1 MARRH
6 QSLAGFTLIEL
17 LVVISIIALLIGLL
31 LPALTKARGAARLT
45 QCLAQMKQVA
55 VANSMYQDD
64 NNDKMPIVQARPG
77 SAYSSY
83 THGGRMGINGP
94 NLNQIFNIE
103 PWRRPLNA
111 YVHPNVPRGE
121 GEDRGDLQD
130 PDKYN
135 FPVFHCPADRSFN
148 YQENSGQFN
157 EGFSAYEAVG
167 TSYMYNLSWLLDPS
181 RASVPAR
188 ELSWDEGVR
197 FFQRARLAYPSR
209 FIAFFD
215 DPMDYKFWKW
225 ESVPVTHHGV
235 PDQHSFVTLDGSG
248 RSAVVDVEKPVTP
261 GYMVLF
267 EEQLQ

>member
-111 YVHPNVPRGE
+111 YVHPSLPRGE
-121 GEDRGDLQD
+121 GENNGELQD
-130 PDKYN
+130 PEKYN
-135 FPVFHCPADRSFN
+135 FPVFACPEDKSFN
-148 YQENSGQFN
+148 YQEAGGGYKA
-157 EGFSAYEAVG
+157 GFSAYHTVG
-167 TSYMYNLSWLLDPS
+167 TSYMYNLSWMWPEGS
-181 RASVPAR
+181 PISAR
-188 ELSWDEGVR
+188 RVDWEEGVKLY
-197 FFQRARLAYPSR
+197 QYARLNYPSR
-209 FIAFFD
+209 FVAFFED
-215 DPMDYKFWKW
+215 SMDYKFWRW
-225 ESVPVTHHGV
+225 NNTEITHHGI
-235 PDQHSFVTLDGSG
+235 PDQHTMAMLDGS
-248 RSAVVDVEKPVTP
+248 AKALIVTYDEPVSST
-261 GYMVLF
+261 YTVLF
-267 EEQLQ
+267 EEQLN